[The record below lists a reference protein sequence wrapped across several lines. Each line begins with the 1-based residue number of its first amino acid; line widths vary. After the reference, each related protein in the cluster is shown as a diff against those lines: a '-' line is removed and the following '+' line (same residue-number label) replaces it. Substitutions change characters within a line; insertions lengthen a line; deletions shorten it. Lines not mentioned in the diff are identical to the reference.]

1 MAGNNILFEEIFERV
16 WVKKE
21 FEDQRRTEKCVKH
34 EGNLGG
40 INVAVVETPG
50 WPADTTAPVWLKEEV
65 LRSVSMCAPGPH
77 VFLLVVPISKAFT
90 EEDHKALVELLM
102 PFGERVWRH
111 CMVLFTWG
119 DWLNDRL
126 IEEHIAGEGKSLQ
139 WLVEKCGYRYHVLN
153 CHGLGYHFPVKL
165 LFPKIID
172 LITRNKEQCFTAE
185 SKQGKKQPVLTEEE
199 WNRREQ
205 ELIDRMLR
213 AVVNEP
219 EEPTQPFVK
228 RGASLDGV
236 FIPSMSGD
244 APSEFGNM
252 SELFNQRARAKV
264 SEWLKTRAG
273 NSDVTSGIGS
283 MSASAS
289 HVDESPLPDE
299 ND

>member
-1 MAGNNILFEEIFERV
+1 MQ
-16 WVKKE
+16 E
-21 FEDQRRTEKCVKH
+21 FEDRRRTEKCVKH

-153 CHGLGYHFPVKL
+153 CHGLGYHFPVTP
-165 LFPKIID
+165 LFQKIID

-185 SKQGKKQPVLTEEE
+185 SKQGKKHKLPWRSRQSVLTEEE

-205 ELIDRMLR
+205 ELINRMLT
-213 AVVNEP
+213 AVANEP

-236 FIPSMSGD
+236 FIPSSELILIREN
-244 APSEFGNM
+244 SEFV
-252 SELFNQRARAKV
+252 LYFYLWV
-264 SEWLKTRAG
+264 
-273 NSDVTSGIGS
+273 
-283 MSASAS
+283 
-289 HVDESPLPDE
+289 
-299 ND
+299 

>member
-1 MAGNNILFEEIFERV
+1 MSLLVMVGAQWSAKSSAGNTILR
-16 WVKKE
+16 KKA
-21 FEDQRRTEKCVKH
+21 FAVHHRRTTMSSEINH
-34 EGNLGG
+34 GILGERTL
-40 INVAVVETPG
+40 AVVDSPG

-153 CHGLGYHFPVKL
+153 CHGLGYPFPVKL
-165 LFPKIID
+165 LFQKIID

-205 ELIDRMLR
+205 ELIDRMLT

-219 EEPTQPFVK
+219 EDV
-228 RGASLDGV
+228 S
-236 FIPSMSGD
+236 
-244 APSEFGNM
+244 
-252 SELFNQRARAKV
+252 FN
-264 SEWLKTRAG
+264 
-273 NSDVTSGIGS
+273 
-283 MSASAS
+283 
-289 HVDESPLPDE
+289 
-299 ND
+299 

>member
-1 MAGNNILFEEIFERV
+1 MQ
-16 WVKKE
+16 E
-21 FEDQRRTEKCVKH
+21 FEDRRRTEKCVKH

-165 LFPKIID
+165 LFQKIID

-185 SKQGKKQPVLTEEE
+185 SKQGKKQ
-199 WNRREQ
+199 
-205 ELIDRMLR
+205 
-213 AVVNEP
+213 
-219 EEPTQPFVK
+219 K
-228 RGASLDGV
+228 K
-236 FIPSMSGD
+236 SGT
-244 APSEFGNM
+244 G
-252 SELFNQRARAKV
+252 
-264 SEWLKTRAG
+264 
-273 NSDVTSGIGS
+273 GS
-283 MSASAS
+283 KS
-289 HVDESPLPDE
+289 
-299 ND
+299 